1 MSVAVILAARPV
13 QIEGFL
19 GGLDKFYRLNCST
32 CVEPGIEGAGMAAG
46 GAGTALGPLA
56 GLPYDPSRG

>member
-19 GGLDKFYRLNCST
+19 GGLDKFHHKLFDMR
-32 CVEPGIEGAGMAAG
+32 
-46 GAGTALGPLA
+46 
-56 GLPYDPSRG
+56 